1 MVFLYKKVFELLH
14 VHFILK
20 KNYIIALYAAGGC
33 FGSMRIFFIG
43 FGQAGGKIV
52 DMFLEQDKKLGRTS
66 FRGIAVNTA
75 RTDLMGLKHIELR
88 DRILIGQTVVKG
100 HGVGTDNAAGAK
112 ITMDEADA
120 ILSAIDHRG
129 THDIDAFLIITGLGG
144 GTGSGGTPVLVRQLR
159 KVYHEPVYVLGILPA
174 PEEGR
179 LYSFNAA
186 RSLATLIKEADNTFI
201 FDNSAWKNEGESV
214 KSAFSRLNDEI
225 VRRFGVLFRA
235 GEVGKA
241 GVGEMVV
248 DSSEIIN
255 TLRGGGISTV
265 GYAIAAVTTSRSKKS
280 VSGIIDGIKGSI
292 RKREAAEEVLLGEDR
307 TAKIISLAR
316 RAMLGRLTLP
326 CDFSTAERALVL
338 VAGPPDELDRKG
350 IEKAK
355 SWVEENIAGVEVRGG
370 DYPVN
375 SSYVAAVILLSTI
388 GSAPRIKE
396 LLSIARETKEEVA
409 RAQDRQSLTID
420 EDIEPLFE

>member
-1 MVFLYKKVFELLH
+1 
-14 VHFILK
+14 
-20 KNYIIALYAAGGC
+20 
-33 FGSMRIFFIG
+33 MRIFFIG

-52 DMFLEQDKKLGRTS
+52 DMFIEQDRKIGRNS
-66 FRGIAVNTA
+66 FRAIAVNTA
-75 RTDLMGLKHIELR
+75 RTDLMGLKNIDLK
-88 DRILIGQTVVKG
+88 DRLLIGQTVVKG
-100 HGVGTDNAAGAK
+100 HGVGTDNAAGAR
-112 ITMDEADA
+112 ITMDEADS
-120 ILSAIDHRG
+120 IISAIDRMG
-129 THDIDAFLIITGLGG
+129 THDVDAFMIVAGLGG
-144 GTGSGGTPVLVRQLR
+144 GTGSGGAPVLVRHL
-159 KVYHEPVYVLGILPA
+159 KKIYHEPVYVLGILPA
-174 PEEGR
+174 PEEGK

-186 RSLATLIKEADNTFI
+186 RSLTTLIKEADNTFV
-201 FDNSAWKNEGESV
+201 FDNSAWKNEGESI
-214 KSAFSRLNDEI
+214 KSAFSRLNDEV

-235 GEVGKA
+235 GEVGRA

-265 GYAIAAVTTSRSKKS
+265 GYAIAEVTTTRSKS
-280 VSGIIDGIKGSI
+280 PVSGIIGGIRSTLK
-292 RKREAAEEVLLGEDR
+292 KREATEEVLLGEDR
-307 TAKIISLAR
+307 TAKVISLVR

-375 SSYVAAVILLSTI
+375 SNFVAAVVLLSTI
-388 GSAPRIKE
+388 GNAPRIRE
-396 LLSIARETKEEVA
+396 LTSIARETQDDVA
-409 RAQDRQSLTID
+409 KAQDRQPLAID

>member
-1 MVFLYKKVFELLH
+1 
-14 VHFILK
+14 
-20 KNYIIALYAAGGC
+20 
-33 FGSMRIFFIG
+33 MRIFFIG

-52 DMFLEQDKKLGRTS
+52 DMFLEQDRKLGRNS
-66 FRGIAVNTA
+66 FRAIAVNTA
-75 RTDLMGLKHIELR
+75 RTDLMGLKHIELK

-100 HGVGTDNAAGAK
+100 HGVGTDNAAGAR
-112 ITMDEADA
+112 ITMDEVDS
-120 ILSAIDHRG
+120 IVSAIDRKG
-129 THDIDAFLIITGLGG
+129 THDVDAFMVVAGLGG
-144 GTGSGGTPVLVRQLR
+144 GTGSGGTPVLVRKL
-159 KVYHEPVYVLGILPA
+159 KNIYHEPVYVLGILPA
-174 PEEGR
+174 PEEGK

-186 RSLATLIKEADNTFI
+186 RSLTTLIKEADNTFV
-201 FDNSAWKNEGESV
+201 FDNSAWKNEGESI

-235 GEVGKA
+235 GEMGKA

-265 GYAIAAVTTSRSKKS
+265 GYAIASVTTDRSKS
-280 VSGIIDGIKGSI
+280 PLSGIIGGITSTLK
-292 RKREAAEEVLLGEDR
+292 KREATEEVLLGEDR
-307 TAKIISLAR
+307 TAKIISLVR

-370 DYPVN
+370 DYPVR
-375 SSYVAAVILLSTI
+375 SSFVAAVVLLSTI
-388 GSAPRIKE
+388 GNAPRIRE
-396 LLSIARETKEEVA
+396 LTEIARETKEDSV
-409 RAQDRQSLTID
+409 RAEERKPLTID

>member
-1 MVFLYKKVFELLH
+1 
-14 VHFILK
+14 
-20 KNYIIALYAAGGC
+20 
-33 FGSMRIFFIG
+33 MRIFFIG

>member
-1 MVFLYKKVFELLH
+1 
-14 VHFILK
+14 
-20 KNYIIALYAAGGC
+20 
-33 FGSMRIFFIG
+33 MRIFFIG

-120 ILSAIDHRG
+120 VLSAIDRRG

-265 GYAIAAVTTSRSKKS
+265 GYAIAAVTTTRSKKS